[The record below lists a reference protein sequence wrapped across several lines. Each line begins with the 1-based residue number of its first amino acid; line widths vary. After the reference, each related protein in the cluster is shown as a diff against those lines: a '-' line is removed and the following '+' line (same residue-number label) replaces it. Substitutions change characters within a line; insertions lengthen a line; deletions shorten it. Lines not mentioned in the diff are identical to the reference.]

1 MAERPDYEQSIAL
14 QAAPA
19 RVVVAV
25 APVIAGITLESYSGA
40 VQDYTYEIV
49 PNAGK
54 IARLVTLS
62 FSFGGPAANATDGYA
77 MAEVKVGPTGT
88 TDDVVL
94 AAARWTFGQMSLVR
108 TGMGMQAMRFCNR
121 SSLSANAAWDEPL
134 GWCSPAWNDAPF
146 ALRGVEFTA
155 AVPLKVYLYNNTDKD
170 MGPHNLGLWAVYTEE
185 AVT

>member
-19 RVVVAV
+19 RVTRAIAVVVAGV
-25 APVIAGITLESYSGA
+25 TLEEYTGA
-40 VQDYTYEIV
+40 VQDYTYEIE
-49 PNAGK
+49 PNAGV

-62 FSFGGPAANATDGYA
+62 FSFGAPAANATDGYA
-77 MAEVKVGPTGT
+77 MAEVKIGPTGT
-88 TDDVVL
+88 TDDVIL
-94 AAARWTFGQMSLVR
+94 AAARWTFGQMLLTR

-121 SSLSANAAWDEPL
+121 SSLTADAAWEEPA

-155 AVPLKVYLYNNTDKD
+155 AVPLKLYLYNNTDKD
-170 MGPHNLGLWAVYTEE
+170 MGPHNLSIWAVYTEE